1 MQVAAV
7 ARKRGDLVM
16 DRRLFI
22 VVATGGL
29 VAYLPKVRAQPAR
42 NAHRIGY
49 LRQGAVPIAESF
61 WARMNEL
68 GWEGRNVT
76 LEPRYGGREQ
86 LRELAA
92 ELVRSGVDLILTE
105 STPASLAAKEAT
117 ATIPIVFVVGADPVA
132 RGLVTSLARPGGNLT
147 GYAVGLYEEKMLDTL
162 KAALP
167 RSSRVALP
175 AGGPPFPDAERA
187 ARRLGLELLEAEGL
201 SPDRV
206 DLFLANARKAGAD
219 ALFIPNIAWLSES
232 LARLGGAATSAHLP
246 AIAAHRSFA
255 RGGGL
260 LAYGA
265 TPGQGWPRIAAQV
278 DKILRGAKPADL
290 PVEQPSRFTL
300 AINLKAAKALGIVI
314 PQSLLLSA
322 DEIIQ

>member
-1 MQVAAV
+1 
-7 ARKRGDLVM
+7 M

-22 VVATGGL
+22 VVAGGGL
-29 VAYLPKVRAQPAR
+29 VATFSKTRAQPAR
-42 NAHRIGY
+42 GAYRIGY
-49 LRQGAVPIAESF
+49 LRQGTVPIAEHF
-61 WARMNEL
+61 LARMNEL
-68 GWEGRNVT
+68 GWVEGKNIT
-76 LEPRYGGREQ
+76 IEPRYGGREQ

-92 ELVRSGVDLILTE
+92 ELVRSKVDLILAD

-117 ATIPIVFVVGADPVA
+117 ATIPIVFVVAADPVA
-132 RGLVTSLARPGGNLT
+132 RGLVASLARPGGNLT
-147 GYAVGLYEEKMLDTL
+147 GYAVGLYEEKMLEAL
-162 KAALP
+162 KVALP
-167 RSSRVALP
+167 RLSRVALP
-175 AGGPPFPDAERA
+175 AGGPPFPDTERA
-187 ARRLGLELLEAEGL
+187 ARQLGIELREVEGL
-201 SPDRV
+201 SPDRL

-232 LARLGGAATSAHLP
+232 LARLGRAATSAHLP
-246 AIAAHRSFA
+246 AIAAHASFV

-290 PVEQPSRFTL
+290 PVEQPTRFTL
-300 AINLKAAKALGIVI
+300 AVNLKTANVLGIAI

-322 DEIIQ
+322 DEVIQ